1 MAGVSLGAAGGAG
14 TGVCLGAE
22 PQIEVRFR
30 VEALQKE
37 AGEDQGQSCEPQR
50 SMQT

>member
-1 MAGVSLGAAGGAG
+1 MAGVSLGSAGGVG
-14 TGVCLGAE
+14 TGVCLGTG

-37 AGEDQGQSCEPQR
+37 AGEDGGQSWEPQR